1 MKDEVTRANRDRTI
15 DPILSPPINK
25 RSDEYGGPL
34 QKGILIAQE
43 LEKRGI
49 DEV

>member
-1 MKDEVTRANRDRTI
+1 MKLLEPIGRG
-15 DPILSPPINK
+15 PFILSPPINK